1 MHPKKS
7 TVKFYRTPGFPKE
20 LGGLIQ
26 EFKAYYL
33 ERPNSH
39 TTFGKDC
46 VLHKPSNVVS
56 AAICHTHVF
65 SDLLTLQ
72 KQKQWVKSKDNQL
85 HRRGSSD
92 SMIIYAVSSVGNVY
106 LLAFY
111 ENGAHESINNYHILA
126 KLVEYA
132 ETAMAQNNEEPMPQA
147 KLLAILS
154 A

>member
-1 MHPKKS
+1 MA
-7 TVKFYRTPGFPKE
+7 KFYRTPGFPKE
-20 LGGLIQ
+20 LGELIQ
-26 EFKAYYL
+26 KFKAYYL
-33 ERPNSH
+33 ARPDSH

-46 VLHKPSNVVS
+46 VLHKPANVVS

-65 SDLLTLQ
+65 SNQLSLK
-72 KQKQWVKSKDNQL
+72 KQDQWVKSKDNPL

-111 ENGAHESINNYHILA
+111 EDGAHENIKTSHILA

-132 ETAMAQNNEEPMPQA
+132 ETAMAQNDEEPMPQA
-147 KLLAILS
+147 KLLALLS

>member
-1 MHPKKS
+1 MA
-7 TVKFYRTPGFPKE
+7 KFYRTPGFPKE
-20 LGGLIQ
+20 LGELIQ

-33 ERPNSH
+33 ARPDSH

-65 SDLLTLQ
+65 SDQLSLQ
-72 KQKQWVKSKDNQL
+72 QQNQWVKSKDNPL

-111 ENGAHESINNYHILA
+111 EDGAHENINNSHILA

-132 ETAMAQNNEEPMPQA
+132 ETAMVQNDEEPMPQA
-147 KLLAILS
+147 QLLALLS